1 MYSKRGF
8 LILLACLSLFT
19 LSGCVVVDDG
29 TVGVSKSFGTIND
42 EALPPGPYLNVPVI
56 REVEV
61 WNIKTRRRSL
71 ILDIP
76 SSEGLIVKIQ
86 TSVLFRPIE
95 VVKLRKEIGVDFVQ
109 ILLDS
114 TLTDTFREEIG
125 KKKVEEI
132 ITNQELLTT
141 SVFERLGEQMNQ
153 RGIVIEDLMV
163 TGLELPVKFKEAIE
177 KKLAQEQKAFQKE
190 FELKQAMKDAE
201 IEVAR
206 ARGAAEAQKI
216 VRSTLSSEYLQ
227 YLWISTLNDNPNVI
241 YVATEANMPLFRT
254 TEESSAQNIK
264 PMVQTDR

>member
-1 MYSKRGF
+1 MKSHFSVSILCFALLF
-8 LILLACLSLFT
+8 LSACQ
-19 LSGCVVVDDG
+19 VVDDG
-29 TVGVSKSFGTIND
+29 YVGVSKSFGNIANESLT
-42 EALPPGPYLNVPVI
+42 PGPYFNLPVI
-56 REVEV
+56 REVELYNV
-61 WNIKTRRRSL
+61 KTQRRSL

-76 SSEGLIVKIQ
+76 SAEGLIVKLQ
-86 TSVLFRPIE
+86 TTVLFRPLD
-95 VVKLRKEIGVDFVQ
+95 VVTLRKSVGAAYVQ
-109 ILLDS
+109 IILDS

-132 ITNQELLTT
+132 ITNQEKLTT
-141 SVFERLGEQMNQ
+141 SVFERLKEQMSK
-153 RGIVIEDLMV
+153 RGVVIEDLMV
-163 TGLELPVKFKEAIE
+163 TGLELPLKFKEAIE

-254 TEESSAQNIK
+254 TEEQSVSGKK
-264 PMVQTDR
+264 PVMSKK